1 MAIITLC
8 GSTRFTDQ
16 MLIKQWELA
25 KQGHVV
31 MTWNVLPASYFSSV
45 PGFNGD
51 HTHIGDKEDVKQ
63 IVDDVH
69 KKKIDLSDEILVI
82 NVDDY
87 IGESTKSEILHAINT
102 GKQVKYAYPHTKRDW
117 EGNCRRGVE
126 ASEISSNGTG
136 RIDLRP
142 LKIMAANWPEPVRT
156 LILTEPDEISAA
168 EYMERQRIWS
178 RLLAMRGTHQ

>member
-31 MTWNVLPASYFSSV
+31 MTWCVLPLRYLRDSRTHLAEQE
-45 PGFNGD
+45 GWGD
-51 HTHIGDKEDVKQ
+51 IMDM
-63 IVDDVH
+63 VH

-117 EGNCRRGVE
+117 EGE
-126 ASEISSNGTG
+126 
-136 RIDLRP
+136 
-142 LKIMAANWPEPVRT
+142 
-156 LILTEPDEISAA
+156 
-168 EYMERQRIWS
+168 
-178 RLLAMRGTHQ
+178 